1 MYIMYDQ
8 TKNDYLRINNNMIGG
23 ADVIACIPGPN
34 DRIYFG
40 DGGSSALIVITDD
53 KRVYKVF
60 TQYLHMQIKN
70 IKTLKHEMNENEI
83 NEINIYKQ
91 LTKHIINKNISDHYV
106 KYLGDRICKNAK
118 KIFDHCPKTYT
129 EYLNTTKNDEHDGK
143 QKMCEKKFKGHPVVK
158 LQNNY
163 KIIETEFCDFSC
175 KEFIQTISR
184 ESITMMEKFLD
195 IFLFQIIYTLVTTK
209 KIFPYFSH
217 NDLFMRNILG
227 IKESD
232 NGNYYT
238 YNLNKKNYY
247 VPQKLFF
254 PKINDFGLTN
264 LNEKYRD
271 TELYDDIY
279 RDIWNLLFDI
289 YDGGNIG
296 SNSLSILCE
305 TDPIKMSFLKKYFGN
320 FFNVMEVDEYVI
332 KSQKNMNWDWNNAL
346 DKDFRKSIGLQDPD
360 ELLDN
365 YFIKKFGSMN
375 NCIKN
380 YSDK

>member
-1 MYIMYDQ
+1 
-8 TKNDYLRINNNMIGG
+8 
-23 ADVIACIPGPN
+23 
-34 DRIYFG
+34 
-40 DGGSSALIVITDD
+40 
-53 KRVYKVF
+53 
-60 TQYLHMQIKN
+60 
-70 IKTLKHEMNENEI
+70 
-83 NEINIYKQ
+83 
-91 LTKHIINKNISDHYV
+91 
-106 KYLGDRICKNAK
+106 
-118 KIFDHCPKTYT
+118 
-129 EYLNTTKNDEHDGK
+129 
-143 QKMCEKKFKGHPVVK
+143 
-158 LQNNY
+158 
-163 KIIETEFCDFSC
+163 
-175 KEFIQTISR
+175 
-184 ESITMMEKFLD
+184 
-195 IFLFQIIYTLVTTK
+195 
-209 KIFPYFSH
+209 
-217 NDLFMRNILG
+217 MRNILG

-289 YDGGNIG
+289 YDGGNLG